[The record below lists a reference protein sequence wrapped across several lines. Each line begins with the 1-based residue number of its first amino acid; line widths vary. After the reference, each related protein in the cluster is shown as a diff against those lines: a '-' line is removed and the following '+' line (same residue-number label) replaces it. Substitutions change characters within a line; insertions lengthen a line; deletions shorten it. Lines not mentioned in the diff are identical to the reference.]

1 MLQSR
6 APAVR
11 AGRLLALAALLLAAA
26 TLALA
31 AGCGDP
37 AAPSPVPESDLS
49 PPQVRAWSGILVER
63 QTGDVLWSKEPDRE
77 LPPASTT
84 KIMTALLVLERV
96 RDLDEWATV
105 PEIPIPQKVGVDLMP
120 GDRITVREALYALL
134 VESANDAALTLA
146 SHVAGSEP
154 KFVVLMNRR
163 ARELG
168 LTHTHFT
175 NSRGTAEPGLF
186 SSARDLATLARTA
199 MRKATFR
206 RIVAT
211 RETVITY
218 PPDGRVPIRNH
229 NRLLRYE
236 WADGV
241 KTGSNDAS
249 GKVLVGSGRPGP
261 VALIVVTLH
270 QRTREEEVADAVAL
284 FTWGTAEYLRRS
296 AASAQPAAAA
306 SPSP

>member
-6 APAVR
+6 APAGR
-11 AGRLLALAALLLAAA
+11 AGRLLPLAALLLAAA

-31 AGCGDP
+31 TACGDP
-37 AAPSPVPESDLS
+37 APTQTQESSPG
-49 PPQVRAWSGILVER
+49 PPHVRAWSGILVER
-63 QTGDVLWSKEPDRE
+63 ETGTVLWSKEPDRE

-146 SHVAGSEP
+146 THVAGSER

-186 SSARDLATLARTA
+186 SSARDLATLARKA

-218 PPDGRVPIRNH
+218 PPDGSVPIRNH

-249 GKVLVGSGRPGP
+249 GKVLVGSGKPGA